1 MEAEPDEGTAH
12 NSTTCCPNLPSPR
25 RSKMSLTFHY
35 TSQSWKLAILLVTLV
50 LYMCFCAFV
59 FNKLESENDKRQYR
73 DYKELKDNCK
83 RRFNM
88 SEEEFLEFVRDASI
102 MTKRGYTS
110 GYKDY
115 WNFYHSFWF
124 TTTVIT
130 TMGEWILL
138 IKTVVSD
145 SVQRYEFHVIRCENT
160 N

>member
-1 MEAEPDEGTAH
+1 
-12 NSTTCCPNLPSPR
+12 
-25 RSKMSLTFHY
+25 
-35 TSQSWKLAILLVTLV
+35 
-50 LYMCFCAFV
+50 
-59 FNKLESENDKRQYR
+59 
-73 DYKELKDNCK
+73 
-83 RRFNM
+83 M